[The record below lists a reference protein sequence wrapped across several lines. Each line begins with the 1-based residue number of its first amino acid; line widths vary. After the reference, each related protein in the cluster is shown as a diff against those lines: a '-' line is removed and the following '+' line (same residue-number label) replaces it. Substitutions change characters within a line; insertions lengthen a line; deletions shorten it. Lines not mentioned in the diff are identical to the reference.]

1 MRAFAVI
8 RSWLHGRQATAAAT
22 RDSASP
28 AFDVGSEVD
37 HKRFGHG
44 TIVRLY
50 HDREIASA
58 EVMFG
63 NGNVRSLAATSLT
76 KALPRRPRAV
86 GRGTER
92 AAARAGSS
100 PNPLNA
106 AR

>member
-1 MRAFAVI
+1 MRAVAVI

-76 KALPRRPRAV
+76 KALPQQPRAV

-92 AAARAGSS
+92 EAPAGSS